1 MTALD
6 IKTPRREDGT
16 IIWGEGFADVVKE
29 LRIGGLSFSEIAE
42 EVGASER
49 TIRGKCSQL
58 GLSQNSIT
66 LPKISIQK
74 SNLVAFKEPI
84 KPDHTPSPVEIIPG
98 SRAARLAD
106 QIREDGWTLAKTRMA
121 RARLYRPRIQADEH
135 VKAQASYLTE
145 LEREDA
151 ELDIEVLEPEEG
163 VIYVVTLPV
172 DRIVATVS
180 KLCNA
185 NPNDV
190 LSRRRF
196 NYLVMP
202 RQIAMHLC
210 RLYTQR
216 TLPELGR
223 LFHRDHSTIIHADRK
238 ISGMIEGG
246 DAEIRSIVRNAEM
259 ELLPANYKG
268 PRAIPLTAEQEGEG

>member
-29 LRIGGLSFSEIAE
+29 LRIGGLSFSEIAQ

-58 GLSQNSIT
+58 GLSQNAIS
-66 LPKISIQK
+66 LPSVSIQK
-74 SNLVAFKEPI
+74 SKLVVFKKPI
-84 KPDHTPSPVEIIPG
+84 NPDHTPSPVEIIPG

-106 QIREDGWTLAKTRMA
+106 QIEDDGWTIAKTRMA
-121 RARLYRPRIQADEH
+121 RARLYRPRIPADEH
-135 VKAQASYLTE
+135 VKARASYLIE
-145 LEREDA
+145 LERKAAD
-151 ELDIEVLEPEEG
+151 LDIEVLEPEEEAL
-163 VIYVVTLPV
+163 YVVTLPV

-180 KLCNA
+180 RLCNE

-196 NYLVMP
+196 NSLVVT

-223 LFHRDHSTIIHADRK
+223 LFHRDHSTIIHANRK
-238 ISGMIEGG
+238 VGKMIEGG
-246 DAEIRSIVRNAEM
+246 DPEIRSIVRNAER
-259 ELLPANYKG
+259 ELLPSNYKG
-268 PRAIPLTAEQEGEG
+268 PRAIPLTAEQEG

>member
-1 MTALD
+1 MNALD
-6 IKTPRREDGT
+6 IETPRREDGT
-16 IIWGEGFADVVKE
+16 IIWGEGFADVVKD
-29 LRIGGLSFSEIAE
+29 LRISGLSFSEIAQ

-58 GLSQNSIT
+58 GLSQNAIS
-66 LPKISIQK
+66 LPSVSIQK
-74 SNLVAFKEPI
+74 SKLVVFKKPI
-84 KPDHTPSPVEIIPG
+84 EPDHAPSPVKIIPG

-106 QIREDGWTLAKTRMA
+106 QILDDGWTIAKTRMA
-121 RARLYRPRIQADEH
+121 RARLYRPRIPADEH
-135 VKAQASYLTE
+135 VKARASYLIE
-145 LEREDA
+145 LARKDDEIDVEGT
-151 ELDIEVLEPEEG
+151 EPEEESLF
-163 VIYVVTLPV
+163 VVTLPV

-196 NYLVMP
+196 GYLVMP

-238 ISGMIEGG
+238 ISEMIKGG
-246 DAEIRSIVRNAEM
+246 DPEIRSIVRKAER
-259 ELLPANYKG
+259 ELLPTNYKG
-268 PRAIPLTAEQEGEG
+268 PRAVPLAKAKAN

>member
-29 LRIGGLSFSEIAE
+29 LRIGGLSFSEIAQ

-66 LPKISIQK
+66 LPEISIQK
-74 SNLVAFKEPI
+74 SSLVLFKEPI
-84 KPDHTPSPVEIIPG
+84 EPDYTPSPVKIIPG
-98 SRAARLAD
+98 SRTARLAD
-106 QIREDGWTLAKTRMA
+106 QIQDDGWTIARTRMA
-121 RARLYRPRIQADEH
+121 RARLYRPRIPADEH
-135 VKAQASYLTE
+135 VKARASYLVE
-145 LEREDA
+145 LERKEA
-151 ELDIEVLEPEEG
+151 ELDTEVLEPEDEA
-163 VIYVVTLPV
+163 IFVVTLPV
-172 DRIVATVS
+172 DLIVATVS
-180 KLCNA
+180 NLCHV

-196 NYLVMP
+196 SYLVMP

-223 LFHRDHSTIIHADRK
+223 LFHRDHSTIIHSDRK
-238 ISGMIEGG
+238 ISEMIEGG
-246 DAEIRSIVRNAEM
+246 DSEIRSIVRNAER
-259 ELLPANYKG
+259 ELLPTNYEG
-268 PRAIPLTAEQEGEG
+268 PRAIPRTVEQEG